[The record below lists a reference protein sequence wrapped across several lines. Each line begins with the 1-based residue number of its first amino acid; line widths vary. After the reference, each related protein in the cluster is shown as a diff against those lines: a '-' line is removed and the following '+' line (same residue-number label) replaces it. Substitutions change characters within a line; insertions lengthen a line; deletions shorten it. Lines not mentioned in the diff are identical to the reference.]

1 MFRNMKVGMKLGLGF
16 GLVLVLLGTLLAV
29 GILRLTDIKHDV
41 DVVVDELW
49 PKTQLLQDGLVGVNE
64 IALGGRELVIAE
76 NGEQI
81 GRAKDRM
88 LGGRERI
95 GKAWDALAPM
105 LVQPRGK
112 ELFAE
117 VLDSRQRFIPAQN
130 RLIERV

>member
-1 MFRNMKVGMKLGLGF
+1 MSQLRALLPTLAIGTVGGTVFALLSMPLAWMLGAMVF
-16 GLVLVLLGTLLAV
+16 TTVA
-29 GILRLTDIKHDV
+29 
-41 DVVVDELW
+41 
-49 PKTQLLQDGLVGVNE
+49 
-64 IALGGRELVIAE
+64 AMGGRELVIAE

-81 GRAKDRM
+81 QRAKDRM

-95 GKAWDALAPM
+95 GKAWDALGPM

-130 RLIERV
+130 RLVELVNVAFTE